1 MDKIFCPSPK
11 IKTKTVKYE
20 RDKLKHVNNGHKY
33 FQAFNFVIRGLQF
46 DNHFAFHKNCEA
58 TKNLHFL
65 EHCAIDLELC
75 AGTPTKFPYM
85 GAILNTQF

>member
-46 DNHFAFHKNCEA
+46 DYHFAFHKNCEA
-58 TKNLHFL
+58 IRICISLSTVQL
-65 EHCAIDLELC
+65 
-75 AGTPTKFPYM
+75 T
-85 GAILNTQF
+85 